1 MSAPLFY
8 HIAGG
13 LPVNRIGRLLRAV
26 RREYGLYLIFLV
38 PLVWYIVFMYFPM
51 YGLQIAFRRYNA
63 SAGILKSPWVGMQYF
78 NQFFHSYYFSSLLV
92 NTLVLNVYQMALG
105 FPIPILLALIINE
118 IRVRPL
124 QKAVQ
129 NITYIPYFLSIVVVI
144 SMLNLF
150 SNPDYGLFN
159 KIGQFFGAPAVD
171 YFAKE
176 EYFRTMYV
184 LSGVWQ
190 NMGFNSVIYIAALSA
205 IDPQLY
211 EAAEIDGASRLSKII
226 HISLPSI
233 MPTIIILF
241 IMRIGSLM
249 NVGFEKVLLMQNNI
263 NMGTSDVISTFIY
276 RNGIQKGQFSYSAA
290 VGIFNSI
297 INLVLLVGANTI
309 TRKLSDSSL
318 W

>member
-1 MSAPLFY
+1 MLFLRK
-8 HIAGG
+8 AG
-13 LPVNRIGRLLRAV
+13 LWLRAV

-38 PLVWYIVFMYFPM
+38 PLIWYIVFMYVPM

-63 SAGILKSPWVGMQYF
+63 RLGILGSPWVGLQYF
-78 NQFFHSYYFSSLLV
+78 QQFFGSYYFGRLLV
-92 NTLVLNVYQMALG
+92 NTIVLNVYQMALG
-105 FPIPILLALIINE
+105 FPIPILLALIISE
-118 IRVRPL
+118 IRLRPL

-129 NITYIPYFLSIVVVI
+129 NVTYVPYFLSVVVVV

-159 KIGQFFGAPAVD
+159 KIGALFGAAPTD

-211 EAAEIDGASRLSKII
+211 EAAGIDGASRLSKII

-249 NVGFEKVLLMQNNI
+249 NVGFEKVLLMQNAVNTDTT
-263 NMGTSDVISTFIY
+263 NVISTFIY
-276 RNGIQKGQFSYSAA
+276 RNGIQKGQVSYSAA
-290 VGIFNSI
+290 VGIFNSL
-297 INLVLLVGANTI
+297 INLALLVSANAM
-309 TRKLSDSSL
+309 TRKLGGGSL